1 MTASGSEQSMRTV
14 APFVLPLGAA
24 ALVAVVLGGQVA
36 AGGWDLGPDRSVS
49 PCRERAVAA
58 VSPGL
63 EGLGESLVLLGLDA
77 AACRLHIT
85 REALVLGLA
94 QPGARTDA
102 EVDAVRGGLRDAVDR
117 MDANGNLPRASS
129 LLDEV
134 LAGSGLPGPAKTAI
148 RALPD
153 SLIDNRLPTADVLR
167 RAVADLDVRALLG
180 QVTDPARV
188 QSLVADAV
196 RNAVKQQLLAGLPHP
211 FG

>member
-1 MTASGSEQSMRTV
+1 MTV
-14 APFVLPLGAA
+14 PPFVLPMGAA
-24 ALVAVVLGGQVA
+24 VLVAVVLGGQVA
-36 AGGWDLGPDRSVS
+36 AGGWDLGPDRAVN
-49 PCRERAVAA
+49 PCRVRAVAA

-63 EGLGESLVLLGLDA
+63 EGLGEALVLLGLDG

-85 REALVLGLA
+85 RETLVLGLA

-117 MDANGNLPRASS
+117 MDVEGKLPPASS

-134 LAGSGLPGPAKTAI
+134 LDSSGLPTLARTAV

-153 SLIDNRLPTADVLR
+153 SLINNWLPTADVLR
-167 RAVADLDVRALLG
+167 RAVADLDVRALLTR
-180 QVTDPARV
+180 VSDPTEV
-188 QSLVADAV
+188 QSLVVAAV
-196 RNAVKQQLLAGLPHP
+196 RKAVGEQLLAGLPHP